1 MLILIVVAIVV
12 VCSIVFALALAR
24 AAAIG
29 DDAAEFKRKAAK
41 RHWWDW

>member
-1 MLILIVVAIVV
+1 MTLWIVIAIVV
-12 VCSIVFALALAR
+12 LVGSAVALMLAR

-29 DDAAEFKRKAAK
+29 DRALEEKRQAAK